1 MVIFVVPKIHM
12 DFERLLPLIPD
23 SIIQVHLQTKQSI
36 ICIYGDGERRAKIS
50 YVKRDKDF
58 LHSLQK
64 L

>member
-1 MVIFVVPKIHM
+1 MVIFGVPQIHM

-23 SIIQVHLQTKQSI
+23 SIVQVHLQTKQSI
-36 ICIYGDGERRAKIS
+36 ICIYGERRAKIS